1 MKGLTFVR
9 CGPLGT
15 SLRAHSGEVPV
26 GLISPHARR
35 GGVAVWELYFTG
47 SRSGAEV
54 GSACDMEAAKIALE
68 DAWVRFLDRAG
79 LIPID
84 GRIVRHKR
92 RGSIYRVVGDG
103 TAQCDKPIRDGDTVA
118 IYRHRTEGR
127 LWVRPPAEFDDGRFE
142 QIGGGA

>member
-54 GSACDMEAAKIALE
+54 GSACDMDGCKESRSE
-68 DAWVRFLDRAG
+68 DAWVRVSRPGRALSRSTAG
-79 LIPID
+79 SCATSAA
-84 GRIVRHKR
+84 VR
-92 RGSIYRVVGDG
+92 SYRVV
-103 TAQCDKPIRDGDTVA
+103 R
-118 IYRHRTEGR
+118 
-127 LWVRPPAEFDDGRFE
+127 
-142 QIGGGA
+142 